1 MKSLSH
7 LSVKMSWTLVLLAFL
22 SLLIALSAM
31 GLYAVNHSQR
41 SFDTF
46 SAVNVTQQA
55 ALNRANSVLLS
66 TRIDMAEVYEGLL
79 ERSSGT
85 FDTAHDADIQAQA
98 QHLSA
103 QLDEMAGIFE
113 LFLELPVRAEHA
125 ELMGPI
131 EASFNALLENS
142 LRPQA
147 EALAGGDLATYQAL
161 RERAAAENASF
172 YQAAVGFFHRVE
184 AEGAAR
190 AENFGSVVTTAQRV
204 IVFVLLVALVVIGIV
219 YRGVS
224 ANLIRPLDRI
234 VQHFQRMASGDL
246 SSPVESH
253 GRNEIGKLFTA
264 LATMQQ
270 GLSAT
275 VATVRDSS
283 AEILANSRE
292 IASGNRDLAARTER
306 QSASLTETASS
317 MEEMTSTMERNSENA
332 SLASDMAREA
342 AERAQQGGEVVAN
355 VVTRMQEIR
364 DSSQQVTE
372 IIGLIDSIAFQT
384 NILAL
389 NASVEAAR
397 AGEHGRG
404 FAVVASEVR
413 QLATRSADAATEI
426 RQLIETSVRQVEAGT
441 QQADSASST
450 MASIMASVQRVNE
463 LMNEIAVASNEQR
476 SGIGEVNT
484 AVGDMDHTTQQNAAL
499 VQQASLAAS
508 QLQAEAQR
516 LDEAVARFRLAD
528 MAQEPADTA
537 AALPAGHA
545 SDVPRLTDQT
555 GWATA

>member
-1 MKSLSH
+1 VKSLSH

-66 TRIDMAEVYEGLL
+66 TRIDMADVYQGLL
-79 ERSSGT
+79 ERSSGALEAT
-85 FDTAHDADIQAQA
+85 GNANTRAEAQR
-98 QHLSA
+98 LSA

-113 LFLELPVRAEHA
+113 LFFELPVRPEHA

-131 EASFNALLENS
+131 EASFSALLENS

-147 EALAGGDLATYQAL
+147 EALASGDLATYQAL
-161 RERAAAENASF
+161 RERAAAENDSF
-172 YQAAVGFFHRVE
+172 YQAAIGFFHRAE

-190 AENFGSVVTTAQRV
+190 AENFGTVVTIAQRV
-204 IVFVLLVALVVIGIV
+204 IVFVFIVALVVIGVV

-224 ANLIRPLDRI
+224 ANLIRPLERI

-246 SSPVESH
+246 SSLVESH
-253 GRNEIGKLFTA
+253 GKNEIGKLFTA

-270 GLSAT
+270 GLSST

-476 SGIGEVNT
+476 TGIGEVNT

-516 LDEAVARFRLAD
+516 LDEAVARFKLAD
-528 MAQEPADTA
+528 RAHEPEDTA

-545 SDVPRLTDQT
+545 SDAPRLTDQT

>member
-22 SLLIALSAM
+22 ALLIALSAM

-46 SAVNVTQQA
+46 SAVNVSQQA
-55 ALNRANSVLLS
+55 ALNRANSMLQSV
-66 TRIDMAEVYEGLL
+66 RIDMAGVYEELL
-79 ERSSGT
+79 ESSVAGAG
-85 FDTAHDADIQAQA
+85 AHGSDAHRLGERLEAVTDN
-98 QHLSA
+98 
-103 QLDEMAGIFE
+103 FN
-113 LFLELPVRAEHA
+113 LFLELPVRPEHA
-125 ELMGPI
+125 ALMGPI
-131 EASFNALLENS
+131 EASFNAMMESSLL
-142 LRPQA
+142 PQA
-147 EALAGGDLATYQAL
+147 EALAAGDLATYQAL
-161 RERAAAENASF
+161 RDWAAAANAGF
-172 YQAAVGFFHRVE
+172 YQAAVGFFHQVE
-184 AEGAAR
+184 AEGAER
-190 AENFGSVVTTAQRV
+190 AESFGTVVTTAQRV
-204 IVFVLLVALVVIGIV
+204 IVLVFIVALIVIGVV

-224 ANLIRPLDRI
+224 ASLIGPLDRI

-246 SSPVESH
+246 SAPVESH
-253 GRNEIGKLFTA
+253 GKNEIGKLFAA

-270 GLSAT
+270 GLATT

-283 AEILANSRE
+283 AEILSNSRE

-332 SLASDMAREA
+332 SLASEMAREA
-342 AERAQQGGEVVAN
+342 AQRADRGGDVVAN
-355 VVTRMQEIR
+355 VVSRMEEIR
-364 DSSQQVTE
+364 ESSQRVTE
-372 IIGLIDSIAFQT
+372 IIGLMDSIAFQT

-404 FAVVASEVR
+404 FAVVANEVR
-413 QLATRSADAATEI
+413 KLATRSADAATEI

-450 MASIMASVQRVNE
+450 MGSIMASVQRVNE

-499 VQQASLAAS
+499 VEQASLAAS

-516 LDEAVARFRLAD
+516 LDEAVARFKLAD
-528 MAQEPADTA
+528 GSREADTM
-537 AALPAGHA
+537 AALPSRAEA
-545 SDVPRLTDQT
+545 QAPRLVDQRGLT
-555 GWATA
+555 TA